1 MKIKWFLYAFLAF
14 LLIMLLFLGID
25 LHVKDFL
32 KPISADVFVGVEAGC
47 DGVENIKSLVDEV
60 KSYTNFFVVGSLNI
74 TYNVTSLNEV
84 CQYIY
89 DSGLHFTPFMHI
101 TNRFNQSQ
109 WTSYARQLWGNRFWG
124 VYAYD
129 EAGGHQI
136 DLSYPTPVTEA
147 SNYSD
152 AADKYVK
159 NLAGNLSEF
168 RFNDF
173 PLLTSDYALHEFD
186 YRAGYDAVL
195 AEFGYNLSKPLQVA
209 LCRGAATMHNKDW
222 GVMITWK
229 YDTPPYIESGP
240 ELYNDMV
247 MAYQNG
253 AKYIVVFN
261 YAKDPA
267 TNVTYSI
274 LRQEH
279 LDALKHFWQYIKNNP
294 RMTSTSEDR
303 VAYVLPKDYGFGF
316 RRSNDKIWG
325 LWEADNLSS
334 KIWNDVSTLV
344 EQYKPRMDIIY
355 EDDLQSST
363 FKYSKLIFWNGT
375 TITNSATTQEAW
387 KFVIMRLSQL
397 FS

>member
-1 MKIKWFLYAFLAF
+1 LLCCLF
-14 LLIMLLFLGID
+14 LLFFAAETYL
-25 LHVKDFL
+25 KDCS
-32 KPISADVFVGVEAGC
+32 KPAQIDVFVGVDAAY
-47 DGVENIKSLVDEV
+47 DGAENIESLVDEV
-60 KSYTNFFVVGSLNI
+60 KSYTNLFVIGSTGI

-84 CQYIY
+84 CQYIN
-89 DSGLHFTPFMHI
+89 DSGLYFTAFTH
-101 TNRFNQSQ
+101 TTTLFNQSQ
-109 WTSYARQLWGNRFWG
+109 WIAEARAKWGSRFFG
-124 VYAYD
+124 LYAYD
-129 EAGGHQI
+129 ELGAHQI
-136 DLSYPTPVTEA
+136 DRSKIGNVSFMLVEET

-152 AADKYVK
+152 AADKYVE
-159 NLAGNLSEF
+159 NLAGNLTEF

-186 YRAGYDAVL
+186 FRAGYDAVL
-195 AEFGYNLSKPLQVA
+195 AEFGYNLSKPLEVA

-229 YDTPPYIESGP
+229 YDAPPYIESGP

-253 AKYIVVFN
+253 AKYIVVFD
-261 YAKDPA
+261 YAKDPE
-267 TNVTYSI
+267 TNVTYTI

-279 LDALKHFWQYIKNNP
+279 LDALKYFWQYIKNNP
-294 RMTSTSEDR
+294 RTTSASEDR

-316 RRSNDKIWG
+316 RRSDDSIWG

-334 KIWNDVSTLV
+334 KIWNDASTLV
-344 EQYKPRMDIIY
+344 KQYKPRMDIIY

-375 TITNSATTQEAW
+375 TITNSAIT
-387 KFVIMRLSQL
+387 
-397 FS
+397 